1 MINHPSKSV
10 KGLFFLFIGF
20 SLGITLCW
28 PGVLTRKGRECFVR
42 IINDGRDGDGSLNT
56 VFSIE
61 PIYLFKI
68 NNTQNKYFKIL
79 LISDHCFRKF

>member
-1 MINHPSKSV
+1 MINPQGKSV
-10 KGLFFLFIGF
+10 KGLLFLFIGF

-42 IINDGRDGDGSLNT
+42 IVNDGRDGDVSFNT

-68 NNTQNKYFKIL
+68 NNAKNKYIKIL
-79 LISDHCFRKF
+79 LVSDHCFRKF